1 MHVLVHGG
9 AGEAPDEP
17 EARRTVLETAADR
30 GGEADTP
37 LDAVE
42 RAICHLES
50 ATRFNAGIG
59 GAVQSDGVPRTDAG
73 LMSSD
78 RSVGAVCSLEGVG
91 HPISAARVVLEE
103 TPHVLLSGE
112 HAVDL
117 ATDFGVETEVDTWT
131 AASRERWDAAAPHPT
146 GSARDHLSWVRR
158 QFGGADTVGAV
169 ATDGDQ
175 LAAGTST
182 GGRWFALAGRVGD
195 VPQVGSGFYA
205 TDRGAASA
213 TGAGEDIA
221 RMTLTR
227 KAVDSLESGRSPQA
241 AAERAIEDL
250 AEATG
255 SFAGVIVVDRDG
267 GHGRATNAESMQT
280 AFAFD

>member
-1 MHVLVHGG
+1 MQVLVHGG

-17 EARRTVLETAADR
+17 EARLTALETAAAR
-30 GGEADTP
+30 GREADTP
-37 LDAVE
+37 HDAVE

-50 ATRFNAGIG
+50 SPRFNAGTG

-73 LMSSD
+73 LMLSD
-78 RSVGAVCSLEGVG
+78 RSVGAVCSLEEVG

-103 TPHVLLSGE
+103 TPHVLLAGD
-112 HAVDL
+112 HATDL
-117 ATDFGVETEVDTWT
+117 VADFGVETDVDTWT
-131 AASRERWDAAAPHPT
+131 AASRERWDAASPHPT
-146 GSARDHLSWVRR
+146 GSARDNLSWVRR

-169 ATDGDQ
+169 ATDRDR

-227 KAVDSLESGRSPQA
+227 QAVAYLESGRSAQA

-250 AEATG
+250 AEVTG
-255 SFAGVIVVDRDG
+255 SFAGVIVMDRDG
-267 GHGRATNAESMQT
+267 DRGRATNAESMQT
-280 AFAFD
+280 AFASE